1 MCLSSSFIA
10 TIDTRYVNM
19 CTGII
24 STTDARI
31 VLERMWFRPGFIAL
45 GTVLM
50 RRVPVVSPVKRLARF
65 AITIYG
71 EKRKRLSCKNRSIG
85 SLAKRSQQC
94 SSIFLFIERV
104 VSVSD
109 RSAKSSARRVYRT
122 KYIITAG

>member
-1 MCLSSSFIA
+1 
-10 TIDTRYVNM
+10 
-19 CTGII
+19 
-24 STTDARI
+24 
-31 VLERMWFRPGFIAL
+31 
-45 GTVLM
+45 M